1 MLLVFLLISGKFL
14 DVNYIHILDHSI
26 SNIYQNPKGFLFAS
40 LIGYGINFIFM
51 IIIRLAD
58 WLENTLSIV
67 IDCLIIFLIF
77 LLLYNGKNKT
87 IESRIAYCQSQKNT
101 QCIVQNDDNIFIA
114 IKANWESGTVDLK
127 DPIELKFWN
136 YKVKQGDYLY
146 TTNESYTKK
155 KVTYIEV
162 YNDSIWGYIRED
174 NIIKEE

>member
-87 IESRIAYCQSQKNT
+87 IESRIAYCQSQKN
-101 QCIVQNDDNIFIA
+101 
-114 IKANWESGTVDLK
+114 
-127 DPIELKFWN
+127 
-136 YKVKQGDYLY
+136 
-146 TTNESYTKK
+146 
-155 KVTYIEV
+155 
-162 YNDSIWGYIRED
+162 
-174 NIIKEE
+174 

>member
-155 KVTYIEV
+155 KLHIMKYIMIL
-162 YNDSIWGYIRED
+162 YGAI
-174 NIIKEE
+174 

>member
-1 MLLVFLLISGKFL
+1 
-14 DVNYIHILDHSI
+14 
-26 SNIYQNPKGFLFAS
+26 
-40 LIGYGINFIFM
+40 M

-114 IKANWESGTVDLK
+114 IKANWERSTVDLK

-155 KVTYIEV
+155 KLHILKYIMIL
-162 YNDSIWGYIRED
+162 YGAI
-174 NIIKEE
+174 

>member
-114 IKANWESGTVDLK
+114 INGNCDFCKCNRYSEKAGHG
-127 DPIELKFWN
+127 I
-136 YKVKQGDYLY
+136 
-146 TTNESYTKK
+146 
-155 KVTYIEV
+155 
-162 YNDSIWGYIRED
+162 
-174 NIIKEE
+174 

>member
-1 MLLVFLLISGKFL
+1 MYIFWIMDIPILALLFLALGTIGALGNLLSTFIVILSFMLTGINIVFSLYFLFDGPVAINQILISRITRILLGIFFIFFPIMLFVFLLISGKFL

-77 LLLYNGKNKT
+77 LLLYNGK
-87 IESRIAYCQSQKNT
+87 
-101 QCIVQNDDNIFIA
+101 
-114 IKANWESGTVDLK
+114 IKQLK
-127 DPIELKFWN
+127 A
-136 YKVKQGDYLY
+136 G
-146 TTNESYTKK
+146 
-155 KVTYIEV
+155 
-162 YNDSIWGYIRED
+162 
-174 NIIKEE
+174 

>member
-1 MLLVFLLISGKFL
+1 
-14 DVNYIHILDHSI
+14 
-26 SNIYQNPKGFLFAS
+26 
-40 LIGYGINFIFM
+40 M
-51 IIIRLAD
+51 IIVRLAD
-58 WLENTLSIV
+58 WLEKHRKNTLSIV
-67 IDCLIIFLIF
+67 INCLIIFLIF
-77 LLLYNGKNKT
+77 LFLYNGKNKT

-101 QCIVQNDDNIFIA
+101 QCIVQSDDNIFIA

-127 DPIELKFWN
+127 APIELKFWN

-174 NIIKEE
+174 NIVKEE

>member
-1 MLLVFLLISGKFL
+1 M
-14 DVNYIHILDHSI
+14 
-26 SNIYQNPKGFLFAS
+26 
-40 LIGYGINFIFM
+40 
-51 IIIRLAD
+51 
-58 WLENTLSIV
+58 
-67 IDCLIIFLIF
+67 
-77 LLLYNGKNKT
+77 
-87 IESRIAYCQSQKNT
+87 
-101 QCIVQNDDNIFIA
+101 
-114 IKANWESGTVDLK
+114 DLK